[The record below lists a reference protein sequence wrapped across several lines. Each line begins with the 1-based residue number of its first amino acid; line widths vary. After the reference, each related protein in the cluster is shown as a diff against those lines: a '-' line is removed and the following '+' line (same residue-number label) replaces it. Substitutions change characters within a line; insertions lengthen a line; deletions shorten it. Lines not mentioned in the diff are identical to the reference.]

1 MKTSQSNLTIF
12 PVLLVHFIGM
22 LGYSLVM
29 PFLVFLVQ
37 KFGGNEFIYGLMG
50 AVYPAFQLIGAPML
64 GRWSDQIGRKRVL
77 LISQAGTLL
86 AWGLFMVALF
96 LPQTEILGID
106 TEFTGAFIL
115 TVPLVMLFI
124 ARALDGLTGG
134 NVSVANAFV
143 SDISDDSNRKAN
155 FGKMAM
161 AASLGFIL
169 GPALAG
175 VLGAT
180 PLKEILPVFT
190 AAGISLVALI
200 VIQTL
205 LPSTK
210 SEKVEPFLKTFKLR
224 KLFNIEQKSCYQLEN
239 CPDKTLKTVL
249 KLPMIPS
256 MFAIYFF
263 TFLGFSFYYAG
274 FPLYA
279 STTLNWTSFDL
290 GIYFTILSA
299 AMVCVQGPMLSYLSK
314 RVEDIHLVIVGSIL
328 LAGNFF
334 LLTNGDIVLIYVA
347 LVFFALGNGLMWPS
361 YLSMLSQTG
370 DKNMQGL
377 IQGYAESMG
386 SFASIVGLIFGGL
399 LFGLIGEQVFWV
411 SGLLI
416 MMVSLLAM
424 LLWRNMRAVEL
435 DTSS

>member
-1 MKTSQSNLTIF
+1 MNSSNTTTLSLF

-50 AVYPAFQLIGAPML
+50 AVYPAFQLIGAPLL
-64 GRWSDQIGRKRVL
+64 GKWSDQIGRKQVL
-77 LISQAGTLL
+77 LISQFGTLL
-86 AWGLFMVALF
+86 AWMLFIIALF
-96 LPQTEILGID
+96 LPRTTFLD
-106 TEFTGAFIL
+106 VNSEFTGSFFLTLPLIL
-115 TVPLVMLFI
+115 LFL

-134 NVSVANAFV
+134 NISVANAYV
-143 SDISDDSNRKAN
+143 SDISNDQNRKAN

-180 PLKEILPVFT
+180 PLEELLPVFT
-190 AAGISLVALI
+190 AAFISLVALF
-200 VIQTL
+200 VIQIL
-205 LPSTK
+205 LPS
-210 SEKVEPFLKTFKLR
+210 SESSKVQPFLKTFKLR
-224 KLFNIEQKSCYQLEN
+224 KLFNIEQKSCYELKN
-239 CPDKTLKTVL
+239 CPDKTLRTIL
-249 KLPMIPS
+249 KLPRIPN

-279 STTLNWTSFDL
+279 STTLQWTSFDL

-299 AMVCVQGPMLSYLSK
+299 AMVCVQGPVLSYLSK
-314 RVEDIHLVIVGSIL
+314 RVEDITLVVVGSLL
-328 LAGNFF
+328 LASNFF
-334 LLTNGDIVLIYVA
+334 VLATGNIVLIYVA
-347 LVFFALGNGLMWPS
+347 LGLFALGNGLMWPS
-361 YLSMLSQTG
+361 FLSMLSQTG
-370 DKNMQGL
+370 DKTMQGT

-386 SFASIVGLIFGGL
+386 SFASIVGMIFGGI
-399 LFGLIGEQVFWV
+399 LFGLIGEQVFWI

-416 MMVSLLAM
+416 ALVSVLAIF
-424 LLWRNMRAVEL
+424 LGRNMRAV
-435 DTSS
+435 TVG